1 MTPNERRDLRKRLVE
16 LTDNSSDARIARVA
30 EHLVRV
36 VDEIDLA
43 CRPDDSDDSTTRQGL
58 KSALMDTCRDVRSV
72 LDVLQ
77 SQQRRRAPETRG
89 TPAQTA
95 TVKP

>member
-1 MTPNERRDLRKRLVE
+1 MTQNERRDLRKRLVE

-43 CRPDDSDDSTTRQGL
+43 CRPDDSDDSTARQGL

-72 LDVLQ
+72 LDVLE
-77 SQQRRRAPETRG
+77 SQRRRRAPETRG